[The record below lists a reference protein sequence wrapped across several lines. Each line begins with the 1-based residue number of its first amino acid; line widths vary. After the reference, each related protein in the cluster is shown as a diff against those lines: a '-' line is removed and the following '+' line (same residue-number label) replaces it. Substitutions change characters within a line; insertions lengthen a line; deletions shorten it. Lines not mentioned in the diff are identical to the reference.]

1 VVENWTTLDP
11 SARLTCY
18 KGANVKN
25 KQLVDLGK
33 KIKALRKARKMS
45 QETLAFDSN
54 IDRSHISRIERGE
67 TNPTYLMLYAMAQA
81 FGISVLEIFLI
92 G

>member
-1 VVENWTTLDP
+1 MRLTLLNAELKGGMNIYFKTKAGRP
-11 SARLTCY
+11 SFSTTCY

-25 KQLVDLGK
+25 KQLVELGK

-54 IDRSHISRIERGE
+54 IDR
-67 TNPTYLMLYAMAQA
+67 
-81 FGISVLEIFLI
+81 
-92 G
+92 

>member
-1 VVENWTTLDP
+1 M
-11 SARLTCY
+11 
-18 KGANVKN
+18 KN
-25 KQLVDLGK
+25 KQLVELGK

-67 TNPTYLMLYAMAQA
+67 TNPTYLMIHSMAKA

-92 G
+92 E